1 MPLIINVQTV
11 LQMSEICEKLSKTVR
26 QAVKYIQL
34 TITQDKEKSH
44 NLKMEQRELL
54 EFFLEKNDF
63 NELIISMVADKL
75 SAKSKLMS
83 R

>member
-1 MPLIINVQTV
+1 
-11 LQMSEICEKLSKTVR
+11 MSEICEKLSKTVR

>member
-1 MPLIINVQTV
+1 MQTV

-44 NLKMEQRELL
+44 NLKMEQWELL